1 MSAESGREEVFH
13 FACGKEKPG
22 FTTTHAGAVAI
33 VNSENVDTDKL
44 KIRANCQES

>member
-22 FTTTHAGAVAI
+22 VNTTRAGAVAI
-33 VNSENVDTDKL
+33 VISEYVDSDKL
-44 KIRANCQES
+44 